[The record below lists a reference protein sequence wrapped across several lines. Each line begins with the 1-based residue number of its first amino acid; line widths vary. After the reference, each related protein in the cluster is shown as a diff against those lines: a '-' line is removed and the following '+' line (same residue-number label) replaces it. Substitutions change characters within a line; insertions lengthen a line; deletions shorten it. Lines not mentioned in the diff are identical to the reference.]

1 MTHHIRRKILPF
13 TAIVGQEKMKKALIL
28 NAINPKIGGVLIRGE
43 KGTAKSTAVRALADL
58 LPEIDVVKGC
68 PFNCNPNDINETCDI
83 CYEKKMNGEELE
95 VIRRRTRVIDLPLG
109 ATEDRVVGSLNVEKA
124 IREGIRALE
133 PGILADANRGIL
145 YIDEVNLLDDHV
157 ADVLLDSAAMG
168 VNVVERE
175 GVSVLHPSKFILVG
189 TMNPEEG
196 ELRPQ
201 LLDRFGLQVGVESID
216 NVDKRVEIIKVA
228 EGLESDPDSFIE
240 RFETDQ
246 RELREKIEKAKPILK
261 DVETAEEL
269 LRTTADTCIKL
280 GVRSHRAEI
289 TIVRTA
295 KTIAA
300 LDGRKDVT
308 IEDIKE
314 AMELAL
320 PHRMRTRP
328 FEPPNMDKD
337 ELEMTISQSQEE
349 QEQKNQKKREEN
361 NRQNT
366 EERDSERESDG
377 EREKQ
382 KEEENIPKEFVF
394 DVGNLIDSNRINA
407 RKNNKRYRNRS
418 SGRSASSIGNGGK
431 YIKSKFPNGKP
442 KDIALDA
449 TIRAAAPYQQE
460 RLGESDN
467 AIIIKSQDMREKVRV
482 KEVSTLCAF
491 VVDSSGSMGAKKR
504 MESAKGAIFSLLLDS
519 YQKRDKV
526 ALVSFRGEKAD
537 ILLPPSSSVERA
549 ANCLRELP
557 TGGRTP
563 LSAGLYKGLELLDAE
578 RRKDA
583 EMIPMLVLISDGRG
597 NVSMNGASIK
607 EEITSISERVQAN
620 GIHAVIIDTET
631 SGPYGRMG
639 YNREIAE
646 ICEAEYYTIDEL
658 SPGKIGEIAILERD
672 KLRSGWSE
680 N

>member
-68 PFNCNPNDINETCDI
+68 PFFCNPNDINEMCDI
-83 CYEKKMNGEELE
+83 CYEKKMDGKELE
-95 VIRRRTRVIDLPLG
+95 VIRRRTRVVNLPLG

-175 GVSVLHPSKFILVG
+175 GVSVSHPSKFILVG

-216 NVDKRVEIIKVA
+216 DVDKRVEIIKVA
-228 EGLESDPDSFIE
+228 EGLERDPHSFIE

-261 DVETAEEL
+261 DVEIDEEL

-300 LDGRKDVT
+300 FDGRKDVT

-320 PHRMRTRP
+320 PHRMRSRP
-328 FEPPNMDKD
+328 FEPPSMDED

-349 QEQKNQKKREEN
+349 QEQKDQKREEDN
-361 NRQNT
+361 GKEQ
-366 EERDSERESDG
+366 RDSERESDG
-377 EREKQ
+377 KREKT
-382 KEEENIPKEFVF
+382 KEEEKIPKEFVF
-394 DVGNLIDSNRINA
+394 NVGNLIDSDRINT
-407 RKNNKRYRNRS
+407 RKKDKRYRNRS

-431 YIKSKFPNGKP
+431 YVKSKFPNGKP

-460 RLGESDN
+460 RSGESDN

-491 VVDSSGSMGAKKR
+491 VVDSSGSMGAKSR

-557 TGGRTP
+557 TGGKTP
-563 LSAGLYKGLELLDAE
+563 LSAGLYKGLELLEAE

-607 EEITSISERVQAN
+607 EEITSISERIQAD
-620 GIHAVIIDTET
+620 GICAVIIDTER

-639 YNREIAE
+639 YNRDIAE

-658 SPGKIGEIAILERD
+658 SPRKVGDIAILERD
-672 KLRSGWSE
+672 RLRSGWSE

>member
-1 MTHHIRRKILPF
+1 
-13 TAIVGQEKMKKALIL
+13 
-28 NAINPKIGGVLIRGE
+28 
-43 KGTAKSTAVRALADL
+43 
-58 LPEIDVVKGC
+58 
-68 PFNCNPNDINETCDI
+68 
-83 CYEKKMNGEELE
+83 
-95 VIRRRTRVIDLPLG
+95 
-109 ATEDRVVGSLNVEKA
+109 
-124 IREGIRALE
+124 
-133 PGILADANRGIL
+133 
-145 YIDEVNLLDDHV
+145 
-157 ADVLLDSAAMG
+157 MG
-168 VNVVERE
+168 VNIVERE

-216 NVDKRVEIIKVA
+216 DVDKRIEIIKVA

-261 DVETAEEL
+261 DVEIDEEL

-300 LDGRKDVT
+300 FDGRKDIT
-308 IEDIKE
+308 IEDIKD

-320 PHRMRTRP
+320 PHRMRSRP
-328 FEPPNMDKD
+328 FEPPTLDED
-337 ELEMTISQSQEE
+337 ELDRMTSQYQEE
-349 QEQKNQKKREEN
+349 QKQKNQKREED
-361 NRQNT
+361 NRNT
-366 EERDSERESDG
+366 EERDSERESD
-377 EREKQ
+377 
-382 KEEENIPKEFVF
+382 EEENIPKEFVF
-394 DVGNLIDSNRINA
+394 DVGNLIDSDRINT
-407 RKNNKRYRNRS
+407 RKKDKRYRNRS

-431 YIKSKFPNGKP
+431 YVKSKFPNGKP

-491 VVDSSGSMGAKKR
+491 VVDSSGSMGAKSR

-557 TGGRTP
+557 TGGKTP
-563 LSAGLYKGLELLDAE
+563 LSAGLYKGLELLESE

-597 NVSMNGASIK
+597 NVSMNEGSIK
-607 EEITSISERVQAN
+607 EEIISISERIQAER
-620 GIHAVIIDTET
+620 IHTVIIDTER
-631 SGPYGRMG
+631 SGPYGKMG
-639 YNREIAE
+639 YNRDIAE
-646 ICEAEYYTIDEL
+646 ISKAEYYTIDEL
-658 SPGKIGEIAILERD
+658 SPRKMGEIAILERGR
-672 KLRSGWSE
+672 LRSGSE